1 MAIET
6 LQVSATATPDNWTGA
21 TKATLVS
28 DGLDATFINSGT
40 SNNTQQQF
48 AVTNSGLPSF
58 AVISNVALKSRCQ
71 RGGSQNCTF
80 TMTAVLGANFSAGGS
95 KTSTSTITAFTDN
108 FATKPGGGSWTV
120 SDVNSL
126 EIRIQNTQA
135 RDCRAMQFNIEV
147 TYTADFTQ
155 AESAPPSESLSASG
169 TSTQSEN
176 APTSELLSS
185 LGSFSQ
191 AETAPPSEDL
201 TVSTEISL
209 GEVAPPSESVSAEGS
224 LSLAETTPNSESL
237 AAEGSSSFDEIAP
250 QSENLA
256 VTTEISLAEIAPPS
270 ESLSASAESGFDE
283 ISPSSENLE
292 SIGSFGFDEILPN
305 AEILI
310 TYGLID
316 MAETAPPSEDFSH
329 EVSGGEPPVEPPPDV
344 IFGGGS
350 IGYSYGNEAFD
361 ESKLYRKFKLAHQI
375 REEDKVLVEVIRTFL
390 ASQ

>member
-28 DGLDATFINSGT
+28 DELDATFINSGT

-48 AVTNSGLPSF
+48 AVTNSSLPSF

-71 RGGSQNCTF
+71 RGGAQNCTF
-80 TMTAVLGANFSAGGS
+80 VMTAVLGANTSAGGS

-147 TYTADFTQ
+147 TYTANFTQ
-155 AESAPPSESLSASG
+155 AETAPSSESLSASG

-176 APTSELLSS
+176 APMSESLSS

-191 AETAPPSEDL
+191 AETAPNNETL
-201 TVSTEISL
+201 TVSTEI
-209 GEVAPPSESVSAEGS
+209 EQAEI
-224 LSLAETTPNSESL
+224 APNSESL
-237 AAEGSSSFDEIAP
+237 SMEGSSLLAETAPNSETLTAEGSSSFDEIAP

-256 VTTEISLAEIAPPS
+256 VTTEISLAEIAPP
-270 ESLSASAESGFDE
+270 
-283 ISPSSENLE
+283 SENLE

-316 MAETAPPSEDFSH
+316 MAETAPPSENFSH

-361 ESKLYRKFKLAHQI
+361 ESKLYRKLKLAHQI
-375 REEDKVLVEVIRTFL
+375 REEDKVFMEVIRAFL
-390 ASQ
+390 ANQ